1 VIQPTDWSLTAL
13 IGLISLA
20 LVLQQMSFNRLSCL
34 LDRMLDTIVEIL
46 DDEREEND

>member
-1 VIQPTDWSLTAL
+1 MIQPTDWSLTAL

-20 LVLQQMSFNRLSCL
+20 LLLQQMSFNRLSYL